1 MTLLTKLPG
10 RGETSPMVSIIV
22 HFLLGLACI
31 AGIIASN
38 PKIFAKPAGGP
49 WLSPL
54 EIVYYIDGI
63 ASIVLGYWFNIH
75 FVMGAHGQGN
85 LVSGPAS
92 GFREDLRVG

>member
-49 WLSPL
+49 WLSPF
-54 EIVYYIDGI
+54 EIVYSIAGI
-63 ASIVLGYWFNIH
+63 GSIVLGYWFNIP
-75 FVMGAHGQGN
+75 FVMGAPAQGN
-85 LVSGPAS
+85 PLSWPDS
-92 GFREDLRVG
+92 ETTFIRE